1 MRSELEGYQLLTDNV
16 ANLAEHLLPSP
27 DTRTEAKVLRGP

>member
-1 MRSELEGYQLLTDNV
+1 MRSELAGHQLLTDSV
-16 ANLAEHLLPSP
+16 ANLAEHLPPSP